1 MKKLLKIIAGG
12 LGGMVIGFGIVWLII
27 ALIDNGETNVKEDKD
42 IDWMLMAASMA
53 LSMFFLVICGIL
65 QTILH
70 EAGHLLGGFATGY
83 KMLSFRIF
91 KYVLVNNGEC
101 LRWKRYNISGTMGQ
115 CIMVPSEKI
124 KNDNIPYFWY
134 NVGGVAV
141 NVLLAVVSLI
151 VLRFTDLGIISMSFF
166 LMLTFTGLFLALMN
180 GLPLTVNG
188 VSNDGRN
195 IIILAC
201 KPEMRLHFLNMMRIA
216 GEMSGGHRLKDMPG
230 EWFTDEP
237 VKNVKDYFILSSR
250 VTYMSLLEDK
260 GNLDKAREIAEEL
273 MTFGKKLPQI
283 FALEVGA
290 ENVMLELMTTNRR
303 DIVEKLWN
311 KQLQRYTSANSK
323 YSPMKFA
330 VLYAVELIHNNNKE
344 KAETYRQKLEKNM
357 DNFTMP
363 GEAKTALEL
372 ITRIA

>member
-1 MKKLLKIIAGG
+1 MKKLLKNIAGG

-188 VSNDGRN
+188 LSNDGRN
-195 IIILAC
+195 IIILAR

-283 FALEVGA
+283 FALEVGT

-363 GEAKTALEL
+363 GEAKTALKL

>member
-195 IIILAC
+195 IIILAR

-273 MTFGKKLPQI
+273 MTFGKKLPPI
-283 FALEVGA
+283 VALEVGT

>member
-1 MKKLLKIIAGG
+1 
-12 LGGMVIGFGIVWLII
+12 
-27 ALIDNGETNVKEDKD
+27 
-42 IDWMLMAASMA
+42 
-53 LSMFFLVICGIL
+53 
-65 QTILH
+65 
-70 EAGHLLGGFATGY
+70 
-83 KMLSFRIF
+83 
-91 KYVLVNNGEC
+91 
-101 LRWKRYNISGTMGQ
+101 
-115 CIMVPSEKI
+115 MVPSEKI

-195 IIILAC
+195 IIILAR

-260 GNLDKAREIAEEL
+260 GYLDKAREIAEEL

>member
-12 LGGMVIGFGIVWLII
+12 LGGMGIGFGIVWLII

-195 IIILAC
+195 IIILAR

>member
-195 IIILAC
+195 IIILAR
-201 KPEMRLHFLNMMRIA
+201 KPEMRLHFLIMMRIA
-216 GEMSGGHRLKDMPG
+216 GEMRGGHRLKDMPG

-283 FALEVGA
+283 FALEVGT

>member
-141 NVLLAVVSLI
+141 NILLAVVSLI

-195 IIILAC
+195 IIILAR

-290 ENVMLELMTTNRR
+290 ENVMLELMTTSRR